1 EGRRLQRKRVQETRP
16 HPALALATSS
26 PRAFAH
32 ALFPA
37 ERRPDAIVSLDGW
50 SGAGDTGSRVTP
62 RATLVTPAARAPQTG
77 ARPVPPAPR
86 RLDGLADRR
95 CHHRADRCRCGHNLA
110 STARAGLAWRLRRQ
124 RDMGYRIRVG

>member
-1 EGRRLQRKRVQETRP
+1 MPIAGLGYRCDSRRRRVRSSQLRRARGTRP
-16 HPALALATSS
+16 NPAVDLATIS
-26 PRAFAH
+26 PRSFAH

-62 RATLVTPAARAPQTG
+62 RATLVTPTARAPQTG

-86 RLDGLADRR
+86 RLDGLGGG
-95 CHHRADRCRCGHNLA
+95 RA
-110 STARAGLAWRLRRQ
+110 
-124 RDMGYRIRVG
+124 